1 MQVRTKITFISF
13 QHFHCGFWSP
23 TESVNLLT
31 DHMSVAIILN
41 PLKINLR
48 CTMKNGNLAQT
59 LHSLC
64 SCMLWQRDILSPP
77 LVQCCFCEIRAIYL
91 QFQNIPFCHLASPA
105 SSYLLPSSNMDC
117 IKEVMLSCCLQAH
130 PIAIKLISFVCLK
143 HQPTHPC

>member
-1 MQVRTKITFISF
+1 MKLRTKITLIFF
-13 QHFHCGFWSP
+13 WQLHYGFWSP

-64 SCMLWQRDILSPP
+64 SCMLWQSDITSAP
-77 LVQCCFCEIRAIYL
+77 LVKCCFCDTHAIYL
-91 QFQNIPFCHLASPA
+91 QFQNIPFYHLATPE
-105 SSYLLPSSNMDC
+105 SSYLLPSSNMYY
-117 IKEVMLSCCLQAH
+117 IKEVMCSCRLQAH
-130 PIAIKLISFVCLK
+130 PIAIKLICFVCLK
-143 HQPTHPC
+143 YHPTHPC